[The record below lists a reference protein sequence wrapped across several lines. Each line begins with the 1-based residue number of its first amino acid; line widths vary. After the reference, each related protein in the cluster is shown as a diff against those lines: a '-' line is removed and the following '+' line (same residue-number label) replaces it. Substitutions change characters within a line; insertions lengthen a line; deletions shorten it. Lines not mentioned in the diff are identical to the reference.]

1 MPGLMPILRQ
11 IAKIFAQCS
20 VIAMIDVPIPED
32 AIASLDTP
40 RKTLPRKSVFHLPQ
54 RYLRNVAT
62 RALPIVVFPRLIV
75 GQFSPYVIM
84 SLR

>member
-1 MPGLMPILRQ
+1 MPAYARGLMPGLMPILRQ

-62 RALPIVVFPRLIV
+62 RALPIVVQSDP
-75 GQFSPYVIM
+75 
-84 SLR
+84 